1 MPQKKHNLL
10 KNTSGI
16 GLATI
21 VSRILGLAREML
33 LSRIVGGGEYMSAWA
48 MGFMIPNLLRR
59 LLGEGAL
66 GTALVPIMTHTFE
79 NESRDSARR
88 KLTVITAALGVILAL
103 VCIVIAAGS
112 LIILPFLGSAPE
124 RVKLIFELLPL
135 LIPYAFFI
143 CLIGI
148 FGSVMN
154 SIGKF
159 FMPAVASI
167 TLNIVMVLCL
177 LLVCPYYKDNPRHML
192 YALSLSVLASGVLQL
207 VMMLWM
213 LEKEKLMPG
222 IQLRNL
228 LKEPVVRELYQL
240 TIPGIIGAS
249 ALQISFVIDRTI
261 ACYISDYAVPALY
274 FSDRLIDLPIGV
286 FAVAMGS
293 VVLTELSRY
302 AAKNDIEGM
311 LSSFLHALRNILFLC
326 IPVALFTLVFS
337 KQLIHI
343 FYFGGKFGEREV
355 AETLLTM
362 QLYSIGIPAFSAVK
376 IIVSGFHS
384 RKDMKTPVKVAVS
397 CILLN
402 IVLCL
407 ILMWPL
413 KQGGIALATSI
424 CSFVNCGVLLYFLK
438 KQLGTLHL
446 SAILPSLFRT
456 IAVSAYVLIIC
467 WFIYQPIAGI
477 QVKYLPRDLIPL
489 SVTGSFFVVM
499 YLFISSVFH
508 SAEAEEWL
516 GMLRRKRNS
525 NQ

>member
-1 MPQKKHNLL
+1 MPKKKHNLL
-10 KNTSGI
+10 RNTSGI
-16 GLATI
+16 VFATVI
-21 VSRILGLAREML
+21 SRILGLAREML
-33 LSRIVGGGEYMSAWA
+33 LSRIVGGGQYMSAWA
-48 MGFMIPNLLRR
+48 MGFMIPNLFRR

-66 GTALVPIMTHTFE
+66 GTALVPIMAYTFE
-79 NESRDSARR
+79 KENKDSARK
-88 KLTVITAALGVILAL
+88 KLTVITAVLGVILAMI
-103 VCIVIAAGS
+103 CIAIAGVS
-112 LIILPFLGSAPE
+112 LIILPFLGTAPE
-124 RVKLIFELLPL
+124 RVKLTFELIPI

-177 LLVCPYYKDNPRHML
+177 LLVCPLYKDNPRHML
-192 YALSLSVLASGVLQL
+192 YALSISVLASGVLQL

-213 LEKEKLMPG
+213 LEKEKLLPG
-222 IQLRNL
+222 IQLKDL
-228 LKEPVVRELYQL
+228 VKEPVVKELYQL

-249 ALQISFVIDRTI
+249 VLQISFVIDRTI

-293 VVLTELSRY
+293 VVLTDLSRY

-311 LSSFLHALRNILFLC
+311 LSSFLHALQNILFLC

-402 IVLCL
+402 VVLCL

-413 KQGGIALATSI
+413 KQGGIALATTI

-438 KQLGTLHL
+438 KQLGALHL
-446 SAILPSLFRT
+446 PAILPSLFRT
-456 IAVSAYVLIIC
+456 IAISAYVLIIC
-467 WFIYQPIAGI
+467 WFIYQPISDI

-489 SVTGSFFVVM
+489 SITGSFFVVM
-499 YLFISSVFH
+499 YLFISAVFH
-508 SAEAEEWL
+508 STEAKEWL
-516 GMLRRKRNS
+516 GMLRGRKGGNR
-525 NQ
+525 

>member
-1 MPQKKHNLL
+1 MPKKKHNLL
-10 KNTSGI
+10 RNTSGI
-16 GLATI
+16 GLAT
-21 VSRILGLAREML
+21 VFSRIFGLVREML
-33 LSRIVGGGEYMSAWA
+33 LSRIIGGGEYMSAWA

-66 GTALVPIMTHTFE
+66 GTAIVPIMAYTFE
-79 NESRDSARR
+79 KESRDSARK
-88 KLTVITAALGVILAL
+88 KLTVITAVLGMILAL
-103 VCIVIAAGS
+103 ICIVIAAVS
-112 LIILPFLGSAPE
+112 LIILPFLGDAPE
-124 RVKLIFELLPL
+124 RVKLTFELIPI

-177 LLVCPYYKDNPRHML
+177 LLVCPSYKDNPRYML
-192 YALSLSVLASGVLQL
+192 YALSVSVLVAGVLQL
-207 VMMLWM
+207 AMMLWM

-222 IQLRNL
+222 IQCHDL
-228 LKEPVVRELYQL
+228 LNAPVVRELYQL

-249 ALQISFVIDRTI
+249 MLQISFVVDRTI

-293 VVLTELSRY
+293 VVLTDLSRY

-311 LSSFLHALRNILFLC
+311 LSSFLHALQNILFLC

-337 KQLIHI
+337 KQLIHV

-355 AETLLTM
+355 AETMMAM
-362 QLYSIGIPAFSAVK
+362 QLYAIGIPAFSAVK

-384 RKDMKTPVKVAVS
+384 RKDMKTPVKVAIS

-413 KQGGIALATSI
+413 KQGGIALATTI
-424 CSFVNCGVLLYFLK
+424 CSFINCGVLLYLLK
-438 KQLGTLHL
+438 KQLGALHL
-446 SAILPSLFRT
+446 PAILPSLFRT
-456 IAVSAYVLIIC
+456 IAISAYVMAIC
-467 WFIYQPIAGI
+467 WFIYQPLAGI
-477 QVKYLPRDLIPL
+477 QLKYLPRDLIPL
-489 SVTGSFFVVM
+489 SITGSLFVIM
-499 YLFISSVFH
+499 YFFISAVFH
-508 SAEAEEWL
+508 STEAKEWI
-516 GMLRRKRNS
+516 GMLRGRK
-525 NQ
+525 

>member
-1 MPQKKHNLL
+1 MPKNTHNLL

-21 VSRILGLAREML
+21 VSRVLGLVREML

-79 NESRDSARR
+79 NESRDSARK
-88 KLTVITAALGVILAL
+88 KLTVITAVLGVILAL
-103 VCIVIAAGS
+103 ICIVIAGLS
-112 LIILPFLGSAPE
+112 LTILPFLGSAPV
-124 RVKLIFELLPL
+124 RVKLTFELLPI

-143 CLIGI
+143 CLIGV

-177 LLVCPYYKDNPRHML
+177 VLVCPYYKDNPRHML
-192 YALSLSVLASGVLQL
+192 YALSISVLVAGALQL
-207 VMMLWM
+207 VMMMWM
-213 LEKEKLMPG
+213 LEKEKLLPG
-222 IQLRNL
+222 IQLKDL
-228 LKEPVVRELYQL
+228 MKEPVVKELYQL
-240 TIPGIIGAS
+240 TLPGIIGAS
-249 ALQISFVIDRTI
+249 VLQISFVVDRTI

-293 VVLTELSRY
+293 VVLTDLSRY

-337 KQLIHI
+337 KQLIHV

-355 AETLLTM
+355 AETLMAM
-362 QLYSIGIPAFSAVK
+362 QLYAIGIPAFSAVK
-376 IIVSGFHS
+376 IIVSGFQA
-384 RKDMKTPVKVAVS
+384 RKDMKTPVKVAIS

-413 KQGGIALATSI
+413 KQGGIALATTI
-424 CSFVNCGVLLYFLK
+424 CSFVNCGVLLYLLK
-438 KQLGTLHL
+438 KQLGALHL
-446 SAILPSLFRT
+446 PAILPSLFRT
-456 IAVSAYVLIIC
+456 IAISAYVLIIC
-467 WFIYQPIAGI
+467 WFIYQSIADI
-477 QVKYLPRDLIPL
+477 QIKHLPRDLVPL
-489 SVTGSFFVVM
+489 TVTGSLFVVM
-499 YLFISSVFH
+499 YLFISAVFH
-508 SAEAEEWL
+508 STEAKEWL
-516 GMLRRKRNS
+516 GMLRRRKGS
-525 NQ
+525 KQ

>member
-1 MPQKKHNLL
+1 MTKKKHNLL
-10 KNTSGI
+10 RNTSGI
-16 GLATI
+16 VFATV
-21 VSRILGLAREML
+21 VSRILGLVREML
-33 LSRIVGGGEYMSAWA
+33 LSRIVGGRESMTAWA

-66 GTALVPIMTHTFE
+66 GTALVPIMTYTFE
-79 NESRDSARR
+79 KESKDSARR
-88 KLTVITAALGVILAL
+88 KLTVITAVLGAILGII
-103 VCIVIAAGS
+103 CICVSGIS
-112 LIILPFLGSAPE
+112 LATLPFLGSAPE
-124 RVKLIFELLPL
+124 RVKLTFELIPI

-143 CLIGI
+143 CLIGV

-177 LLVCPYYKDNPRHML
+177 VFVCPFYRDNPRYML
-192 YALSLSVLASGVLQL
+192 YALSISVLASGVLQL
-207 VMMLWM
+207 FMMLWM
-213 LEKEKLMPG
+213 LEKEKLLPG
-222 IQLRNL
+222 IQLKGL
-228 LKEPVVRELYQL
+228 LKEPVVKELYQL

-249 ALQISFVIDRTI
+249 VLQISFVVDRTI

-293 VVLTELSRY
+293 VVLTDLSRY

-311 LSSFLHALRNILFLC
+311 LSSFLHALQNILFLC

-337 KQLIHI
+337 KQLIHV

-355 AETLLTM
+355 SETLLTM

-384 RKDMKTPVKVAVS
+384 RKDMKTPVKVAIS

-402 IVLCL
+402 VVLCL

-413 KQGGIALATSI
+413 KQGGIALATTI
-424 CSFVNCGVLLYFLK
+424 CSFVNCGVLLYLLK
-438 KQLGTLHL
+438 KQLGALHL
-446 SAILPSLFRT
+446 PAILPSLFRT
-456 IAVSAYVLIIC
+456 LAVSTYVLIIC
-467 WFIYQPIAGI
+467 WFIYQPLADI
-477 QVKYLPRDLIPL
+477 QFKYLPRDLIPL
-489 SVTGSFFVVM
+489 TVTGSCFVAM
-499 YLFISSVFH
+499 YLFISAVFH
-508 SAEAEEWL
+508 STEAKEWI
-516 GMLRRKRNS
+516 GMLRGRK
-525 NQ
+525 

>member
-1 MPQKKHNLL
+1 MSKIKHNLL
-10 KNTSGI
+10 RNTSGI
-16 GLATI
+16 GFATI
-21 VSRILGLAREML
+21 VSRILGLVREML
-33 LSRIVGGGEYMSAWA
+33 LSRIVGGGQYMSAWA

-66 GTALVPIMTHTFE
+66 GTALVPIMTYTFE
-79 NESRDSARR
+79 KENRDFARK
-88 KLTVITAALGVILAL
+88 KLTVITAVLGVILAL
-103 VCIVIAAGS
+103 ICIVIAGGS
-112 LIILPFLGSAPE
+112 LMILPFLGNAPE
-124 RVKLIFELLPL
+124 RVKLTFELIPII
-135 LIPYAFFI
+135 IPYAFFI

-159 FMPAVASI
+159 FMPALASI

-177 LLVCPYYKDNPRHML
+177 LLVCPLYRDNPRYML
-192 YALSLSVLASGVLQL
+192 YALSLSVLAAGGLQL

-213 LEKEKLMPG
+213 LEKEKLLPG
-222 IQLRNL
+222 IQLKDL
-228 LKEPVVRELYQL
+228 MKEPVVKELYQL

-249 ALQISFVIDRTI
+249 VLQISFVVDRTI

-293 VVLTELSRY
+293 VVLTDLSRY

-311 LSSFLHALRNILFLC
+311 LSSFLHALQNILFLC

-337 KQLIHI
+337 KPLIHV

-362 QLYSIGIPAFSAVK
+362 QLYAIGIPAFSAVK

-384 RKDMKTPVKVAVS
+384 RKDMKTPVKVAIS

-402 IVLCL
+402 VVLCL

-438 KQLGTLHL
+438 KQLGALHL
-446 SAILPSLFRT
+446 PAILPSLFRT
-456 IAVSAYVLIIC
+456 IAVSVYVLILC
-467 WFIYQPIAGI
+467 WFIYQPISDI

-489 SVTGSFFVVM
+489 TVTGSFFVAM
-499 YLFISSVFH
+499 YLFISAIFH
-508 SAEAEEWL
+508 STEAKEWL
-516 GMLRRKRNS
+516 GMLRRRK
-525 NQ
+525 